1 MYIPLVVRPTLNTL
15 MTILLMF
22 YIFENNNF
30 LLYLWGF
37 ALVIYELLK
46 HKSNEILNAKWS
58 HGSHALVF
66 LSMFNMVLCSS
77 PFEEESNLLIRKLL
91 EDESMLLHWMNIG
104 RHPIVRGILFCVHIY
119 IACEGLGIMQLGV
132 PNPFVA
138 WIVPR
143 TSSSKKC

>member
-1 MYIPLVVRPTLNTL
+1 MLYPSLNYYTMKVGKGYMEPQL
-15 MTILLMF
+15 LRSNKNILL
-22 YIFENNNF
+22 
-30 LLYLWGF
+30 
-37 ALVIYELLK
+37 VSQ
-46 HKSNEILNAKWS
+46 H
-58 HGSHALVF
+58 V
-66 LSMFNMVLCSS
+66 VLCSS